1 MAMDRIAEGE
11 TGCSYIKKSYRQ
23 GKENQNAEL
32 DRKANLSPVATPIA

>member
-1 MAMDRIAEGE
+1 MATDRIVEGDWMLI
-11 TGCSYIKKSYRQ
+11 YKKSYRQ